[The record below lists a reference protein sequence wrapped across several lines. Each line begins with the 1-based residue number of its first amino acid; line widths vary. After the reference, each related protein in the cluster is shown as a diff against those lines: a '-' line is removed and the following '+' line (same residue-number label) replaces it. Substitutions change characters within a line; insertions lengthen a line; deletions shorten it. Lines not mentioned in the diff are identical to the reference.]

1 MSDNK
6 NDEVLDDLLEEIG
19 ANDPQPLDEAAELLK
34 EAAERHDPDPEDEI
48 DPDAPKEFDL
58 SAEEDYYDERPV
70 RRNPQRHRRKRK
82 KKKQRS
88 RVPGILILVTLIL
101 SVSICLS
108 LVIIAFGKDVM
119 GIGKDDSTHLMVIPE
134 GSSTDEIAL
143 SLIHI

>member
-34 EAAERHDPDPEDEI
+34 EAAERHDPDPEDEF

-70 RRNPQRHRRKRK
+70 RRNPQRRKRKRK
-82 KKKQRS
+82 KKMGGNMKAKLTIVLKVMIS
-88 RVPGILILVTLIL
+88 FLLSFILL
-101 SVSICLS
+101 SGFHKSVKKLY
-108 LVIIAFGKDVM
+108 G
-119 GIGKDDSTHLMVIPE
+119 
-134 GSSTDEIAL
+134 GSSQNRSTAQ
-143 SLIHI
+143 